1 MTQPSGDGRAAL
13 VEELLAAATGDAVVA
28 LCHEDVINARW
39 ANSSLTTNGIVLS
52 EELIITAIADV
63 ADGRACAT
71 RAGPVDRA
79 MALLREAESAA
90 RASTAIADAVPLP
103 AGGSLPGFRE
113 GSVQLSP
120 ETVMAPTE
128 GLARAFGDRSAEL
141 FGYAEQSRTTT
152 WVGTTAGPRWR
163 SEDDTARFEV
173 SAKADRRQLSAWAG
187 RSARSLAEVEVV
199 AGVSEAILA
208 LQQQRRTEHVPAQPM
223 PVILTP
229 SAVADLMVVLW
240 WQATG
245 REAAEGTSAFAGR
258 GDAKT
263 AIGTRLSG
271 RRITL
276 RSDPKD
282 PELSAPGRLWT
293 PWISSAASVFDTGAE
308 IMAVDWITDG
318 VLTNLQ
324 STRATSAEF
333 DLPFRPSADNLILTD
348 ADGNGDLWD
357 LVARTD
363 RALLVTSLWY
373 IRDVDPQSMLVT
385 GLTRDGTY
393 LVEGGEVVGA
403 CGNFRFNDSPLRMLA
418 RIADASSPV
427 RCLPREQAD
436 YFTRTRMPALLI
448 DDFGLSTPS
457 EAI

>member
-1 MTQPSGDGRAAL
+1 MTQPPENVHAAL
-13 VEELLAAATGDAVVA
+13 VEEVLAAATGDAVVA

-39 ANSSLTTNGIVLS
+39 ANSSLTTNGLVLS
-52 EELIITAIADV
+52 EELVVTAMADV

-79 MALLREAESAA
+79 MSLLREAESAA
-90 RASTAIADAVPLP
+90 QASTAITDAMPLP
-103 AGGSLPGFRE
+103 TGGSLPGFRK
-113 GSVQLSP
+113 GTVPLSP
-120 ETVMAPTE
+120 EAVIAPTE
-128 GLARAFGDRSAEL
+128 GLARAFEDESAEL

-152 WVGTTAGPRWR
+152 WIGTTAGPCWR
-163 SEDDTARFEV
+163 SQDDTARFEV
-173 SAKADRRQLSAWAG
+173 SAKAHGRQLSAWAG
-187 RSARSLAEVEVV
+187 RSARALADLDVV
-199 AGVSEAILA
+199 SGVREAMLA
-208 LQQQRRTEHVPAQPM
+208 LQHQRRTEHVPAKPM

-245 REAAEGTSAFAGR
+245 REAAEGTNAFAGR
-258 GDAKT
+258 GGDRT
-263 AIGTRLSG
+263 AIGTTLSG

-276 RSDPKD
+276 RSDPQD
-282 PELSAPGRLWT
+282 PELSVPGRLWT

-333 DLPFRPSADNLILTD
+333 DMPFRPSADNLILTD
-348 ADGNGDLWD
+348 ADGHGDLWD

-373 IRDVDPQSMLVT
+373 IRDVDPQTMLVT

-393 LVEGGEVVGA
+393 LVEAGEVVGA
-403 CGNFRFNDSPLRMLA
+403 CGNFRFNDSPLHMLS

-436 YFTRTRMPALLI
+436 YFTRTRMPALLV

-457 EAI
+457 QAI